1 MQILIKYY
9 YLIKSLLVKKVLN
22 ILFVTKMLKKLDL
35 YVYFFQKLVHIEE
48 TLMKI
53 NIFIF

>member
-48 TLMKI
+48 TLMKL

>member
-22 ILFVTKMLKKLDL
+22 ILFVTKMLRKLDL

-48 TLMKI
+48 TLMKL